1 MPRTREKKIFPGKRQ
16 QQRMFREA
24 RNKMRQHL
32 PQFPLG
38 ETTRNLLV
46 SRQTQNGVSQ
56 SHDGDDDQ
64 KMDRISTD
72 KCNAASTTATCPE
85 GSETESMCDSA
96 DSYDILSPN
105 GSDDDG
111 VPVSDSDEESYQD
124 CLDED
129 VNDADDS
136 QRYEIKSE
144 LAKWAIE
151 CGIPRTHISRLLCIL
166 RKCKGLSHLPK
177 DYRTLLKTASQGS
190 TKDVQPGYYF
200 HFGLSNGGL

>member
-1 MPRTREKKIFPGKRQ
+1 
-16 QQRMFREA
+16 
-24 RNKMRQHL
+24 
-32 PQFPLG
+32 
-38 ETTRNLLV
+38 
-46 SRQTQNGVSQ
+46 
-56 SHDGDDDQ
+56 Q

-136 QRYEIKSE
+136 QRNEIKSE

-200 HFGLSNGGL
+200 HFGLSNGILKSLYHLSFEPSKCNKTCINIDGIPRVFHFAKIFEIQGGLLNWGA

>member
-1 MPRTREKKIFPGKRQ
+1 
-16 QQRMFREA
+16 
-24 RNKMRQHL
+24 MRQHL

-136 QRYEIKSE
+136 QSPTRKSQLLEILQYFELDKHDILKPGDTRWLSLKEYLDGIIEQWPSLLLHFEASLFDKQCEKSHRSIPLDNE
-144 LAKWAIE
+144 E
-151 CGIPRTHISRLLCIL
+151 CGTLTPSCVGFRGVFST
-166 RKCKGLSHLPK
+166 GLS
-177 DYRTLLKTASQGS
+177 
-190 TKDVQPGYYF
+190 
-200 HFGLSNGGL
+200 

>member
-1 MPRTREKKIFPGKRQ
+1 
-16 QQRMFREA
+16 
-24 RNKMRQHL
+24 MRQHL

-136 QRYEIKSE
+136 QSNQLLGPMNLINWSGYS
-144 LAKWAIE
+144 IE
-151 CGIPRTHISRLLCIL
+151 SLGPVF
-166 RKCKGLSHLPK
+166 GN
-177 DYRTLLKTASQGS
+177 
-190 TKDVQPGYYF
+190 
-200 HFGLSNGGL
+200 FGLPGKKRFGRGMDNSFSTNAFLRDSANSLSKTENTTNSSDKYHK

>member
-1 MPRTREKKIFPGKRQ
+1 
-16 QQRMFREA
+16 
-24 RNKMRQHL
+24 MRQHL

-64 KMDRISTD
+64 NMDRISTD

-129 VNDADDS
+129 VNVADDS
-136 QRYEIKSE
+136 QRNKLQPEHHKGATILEE
-144 LAKWAIE
+144 LDIDLIS
-151 CGIPRTHISRLLCIL
+151 GIPLDPMHLTDLGVTRKLFRRGLITLDSIFLMIFLGNLGRLIS
-166 RKCKGLSHLPK
+166 
-177 DYRTLLKTASQGS
+177 
-190 TKDVQPGYYF
+190 
-200 HFGLSNGGL
+200 